1 MRAVTP
7 EFIQGIIRDGPL
19 TRAMARARD
28 GTARPESKLR
38 GEQFSSW
45 ALVCEEA
52 LDTEH
57 DVKWYDD
64 IIAELTRRGFGY
76 DQIDRM
82 RNFVWQTAGWLNFD
96 KMLWE
101 WVSLDE
107 QDIRVA
113 LDFQLRDGLITKPQY
128 DERLSFID
136 DPFRIPP
143 L

>member
-1 MRAVTP
+1 MTVVTP
-7 EFIQGIIRDGPL
+7 KFIQGIIRDGPF

-28 GTARPESKLR
+28 GTARPKNKLR

-57 DVKWYDD
+57 DMDWYDD
-64 IIAELTRRGFGY
+64 IVAELTRRGFGC

-82 RNFVWQTAGWLNFD
+82 RIFAWQTAGWLNFD

-107 QDIRVA
+107 KDIRMA
-113 LDFQLRDGLITKPQY
+113 LDWQLKDGLITKAQH
-128 DERLSFID
+128 DERLSFIEH
-136 DPFRIPP
+136 PSCLPP